1 MNLARLLL
9 FIISVFVFS
18 QAALAADDTPTD
30 PIDSNGAAN
39 VDSALNEDSEPQ
51 DPASSDNTQNDE
63 PLTQPT
69 DELASEA
76 GDEKETEAG
85 ANNAT
90 APAAPE
96 IPRITPNLG
105 SKRINDV
112 LTHLGL
118 FQQDQQVIKFGD
130 DDSTLSGLYLP
141 ENTGTPQG
149 GVLILHDIEQNALW
163 PQTVGPLREY
173 LPDYGWNTLSLFFGN
188 YLQRPLPG
196 TVQES
201 ASEDVPAPESIDD
214 AIDPITPIDLS
225 GFDDAT
231 ASQDENADPIDQ
243 NFVDAP
249 QDSLGEL
256 ADQIG
261 ELPDMAEAENEVAN
275 AQEKLSPNDEFL
287 QNMQLRV
294 DDGLRQLNTLGQFN
308 LVIVAYGL
316 SANWAAASLSERF
329 KDRPGVRGYALVLI
343 DARPNQYPVVDLNEK
358 LALLNI
364 PLLDI
369 VTGNSPNEKRV
380 ATERRNAI
388 TRKQNRQYIQIQ
400 LPKVR
405 TSLTGK
411 KTLVTRRIRGWL
423 KSNAAGEEV
432 DVTSR

>member
-9 FIISVFVFS
+9 FIISVPLFH
-18 QAALAADDTPTD
+18 QAAFAADETQPD
-30 PIDSNGAAN
+30 PIDSNGDAT
-39 VDSALNEDSEPQ
+39 VDSTLNEGSEPQ
-51 DPASSDNTQNDE
+51 DPASLDGTQSDDL
-63 PLTQPT
+63 PTQPT

-76 GDEKETEAG
+76 GAD
-85 ANNAT
+85 NAT
-90 APAAPE
+90 SEAAPAAPE
-96 IPRITPNLG
+96 IPRFTPDSGL
-105 SKRINDV
+105 KRIDDV

-196 TVQES
+196 TLQEIT
-201 ASEDVPAPESIDD
+201 SEDVPPPPESLDD
-214 AIDPITPIDLS
+214 ANDLIAPIDLS
-225 GFDDAT
+225 DFDDT
-231 ASQDENADPIDQ
+231 AVSLDENGDPIDQ
-243 NFVDAP
+243 NFVDDP

-261 ELPDMAEAENEVAN
+261 DLPAIADTESEATEV
-275 AQEKLSPNDEFL
+275 EDKLSPSDEFL

-343 DARPNQYPVVDLNEK
+343 DARANQYPVVNLNEQ
-358 LALLNI
+358 LAKLNI
-364 PLLDI
+364 PFLDI
-369 VTGNSPNEKRV
+369 VTGNSPNELRL
-380 ATERRNAI
+380 ATDRRNAI

-400 LPKVR
+400 LPQVR

-411 KTLVTRRIRGWL
+411 ETLITRRIRGWL